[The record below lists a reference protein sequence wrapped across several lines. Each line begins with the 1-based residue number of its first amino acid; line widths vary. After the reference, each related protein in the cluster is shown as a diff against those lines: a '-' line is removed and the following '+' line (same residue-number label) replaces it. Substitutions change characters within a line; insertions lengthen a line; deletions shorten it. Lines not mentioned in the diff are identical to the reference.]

1 MDPLKLTLTI
11 MSDRMSFARE
21 YKLYKNTDTIFCQKK
36 VIMAYSSINNLPTF
50 LLYTLFIVGGY
61 LSGSVLYGYVICK
74 KIKKID
80 LYEIS
85 DDGNAGTANS
95 FKYGGV
101 AIGIFVLLCDLL
113 KGFLPVFIASRFF
126 EQTSLLFMPIVI
138 MPVIGHAF
146 PVFNIK
152 KGGKCIAVS
161 FGVLF
166 GTHSLLPAGLILAA
180 IYVFFST
187 FAVLKPH
194 SFRTALTYLVWTLA
208 CFVFLHHP
216 IINVICTAVTLL
228 VILKHFKSL
237 KADKKEVSFS
247 FLFFG
252 KHDKENS
259 DEKAQNV

>member
-1 MDPLKLTLTI
+1 
-11 MSDRMSFARE
+11 
-21 YKLYKNTDTIFCQKK
+21 
-36 VIMAYSSINNLPTF
+36 MAYSSINNLPTF

-74 KIKKID
+74 TIKKID
-80 LYEIS
+80 LYEVS

-126 EQTSLLFMPIVI
+126 DQTSLLFAPVVI
-138 MPVIGHAF
+138 APVVGHAF

-166 GTHSLLPAGLILAA
+166 GSLIMLPAGLILAA

-194 SFRTALTYLVWTLA
+194 SFRTALTYLVWTIA

-216 IINVICTAVTLL
+216 IINVICTAITLL

-237 KADKKEVSFS
+237 KADRKDLSFS
-247 FLFFG
+247 LLFFG
-252 KHDKENS
+252 KHHKNDS
-259 DEKAQNV
+259 DEKTQNV